1 MGRLCISTPWRSLFL
16 SREIDAA
23 AGLLKRSM
31 PFPGYNPAE
40 VGFEGQGYLWKA
52 ADVNTTEEE
61 ELGQSLWGELDLT
74 LACHLLNL
82 SSFKNFEC
90 LGI

>member
-1 MGRLCISTPWRSLFL
+1 
-16 SREIDAA
+16 
-23 AGLLKRSM
+23 M

-74 LACHLLNL
+74 PACLLLNL
-82 SSFKNFEC
+82 CSSKNFEC
-90 LGI
+90 LGIRLLLGPQFILTGHNIYCLSVFGSGLF